1 MFLLDEKT
9 LPWMGLLK
17 GSDCFLHL
25 CIFPI
30 VQPMLGARLMPSAVL
45 PHPFYISSSIL
56 SPLLLCPVQGGAL
69 DRRGSLKMLLGS
81 SSRGGEGATPL
92 RLRKKGLNL
101 GVLYKDEW
109 RARLEEAEWLPHC
122 LGWGW

>member
-1 MFLLDEKT
+1 
-9 LPWMGLLK
+9 MGLLK

-30 VQPMLGARLMPSAVL
+30 VQPMLGARLMTSAVL

>member
-9 LPWMGLLK
+9 LPWMGLFK
-17 GSDCFLHL
+17 GIDCFLHC
-25 CIFPI
+25 CIFPV
-30 VQPMLGARLMPSAVL
+30 VQPMLGARLMPSAVW

-56 SPLLLCPVQGGAL
+56 SPLLCPLQGGAL
-69 DRRGSLKMLLGS
+69 DRKGSPKTEALGP
-81 SSRGGEGATPL
+81 SSRGGEGAMPPQL
-92 RLRKKGLNL
+92 WKKGLNL

-109 RARLEEAEWLPHC
+109 GARLEKVEWLPRR

>member
-1 MFLLDEKT
+1 
-9 LPWMGLLK
+9 MGLLK

-45 PHPFYISSSIL
+45 PHPFYIISSIL
-56 SPLLLCPVQGGAL
+56 SPLLLCPVQGWAL
-69 DRRGSLKMLLGS
+69 DRRGSLKMEALGS
-81 SSRGGEGATPL
+81 SSRGGEGATPP
-92 RLRKKGLNL
+92 RLWMKGLNL
-101 GVLYKDEW
+101 GVLYKDER
-109 RARLEEAEWLPHC
+109 RARLEKAEWLPRC